1 MNMAEPDNLPANN
14 TCEVPVKV
22 FIPGLCPGCA
32 ADVEIEWKN
41 CLSCGF
47 ELG

>member
-1 MNMAEPDNLPANN
+1 MEKPDNLPADN
-14 TCEVPVKV
+14 TCEIPVKV

-32 ADVEIEWKN
+32 ADVEIKWKN
-41 CLSCGF
+41 CPSCGF